1 MKLAIVGGKL
11 QGVEASFLADS
22 LGWDTILIDKDPN
35 VPARGLAHSFV
46 PLDVIK
52 DRSSLIP
59 VIRKVDLVIPTLEN
73 VAALKVLQ
81 ECSKKAGVP
90 LAYDE
95 KAHIISRS
103 KKRSNRFFRK
113 CGLPVPLPWP
123 NCGLPVIAKPSNSS
137 GSRGV
142 SRIDTEAELAS
153 FLNHIGPSASRWV
166 VEEYLDGPSF
176 SLEVFGFEGRYETAQ
191 VTELEMDE
199 AYDCKRVLAPAR
211 IPHRVEEGLREMTLT
226 LARELRLNGIM
237 DVEVI
242 EQGGMLKVLEID
254 ARLPSQTP
262 AAVLNSTEVN
272 MLQVLADIYCRKFL
286 PRLGDLKEKRGVV
299 YEQIQVKEEG
309 IDVLGE
315 HVMVGAGPLRKI
327 EGFFGADVAL
337 TNFEGPK
344 FPWVATLIVTGE
356 DLKAAWAK
364 RCRVLDN
371 IEREPHPAR
380 RPRSIGNDTTQRRTA
395 QEHRQRIRSV

>member
-1 MKLAIVGGKL
+1 M
-11 QGVEASFLADS
+11 ADG

-35 VPARGLAHSFV
+35 VPARGLVRSFV

-59 VIRKVDLVIPTLEN
+59 IIRKVDLVIPTLEN
-73 VAALKVLQ
+73 VAVLKVLQ

-95 KAHIISRS
+95 KTHLISRS
-103 KKRSNRFFRK
+103 KKRSNRFFKK

-123 NCGLPVIAKPSNSS
+123 KCGLPVIAKPSNSS

-142 SRIDTEAELAS
+142 SKIDTEAELTS
-153 FLNHIGPSASRWV
+153 FLNHIGSSASRWV
-166 VEEYLDGPSF
+166 IEEYVDGPSF

-211 IPHRVEEGLREMTLT
+211 IPCRLEEVLREMTLT
-226 LARELRLNGIM
+226 LAGELGLNGIM

-242 EQGGMLKVLEID
+242 EEGGMLKVLEID

-262 AAVLNSTEVN
+262 AAVLNSTGVN
-272 MLQVLADIYCRKFL
+272 MLQVLADIYCRKSL
-286 PRLGDLKEKRGVV
+286 PRLGDLKAKRGVV
-299 YEQIQVKEEG
+299 YEQILVKENG

-315 HVMVGAGPLRKI
+315 HIMAGAGSLRKI

-337 TNFEGPK
+337 TNFRGPGYS
-344 FPWVATLIVTGE
+344 WVATLIVTGE
-356 DLKAAWAK
+356 TLEAARSK
-364 RCRVLDN
+364 RDSVMDEIQRSVQRQECIAPR
-371 IEREPHPAR
+371 HP
-380 RPRSIGNDTTQRRTA
+380 
-395 QEHRQRIRSV
+395 RQRSGLRR